1 MTHRV
6 EWDTGYIVFEGT
18 RDACIEFILEHPYPS
33 ELNLVNM
40 VSGRAESWVG

>member
-6 EWDTGYIVFEGT
+6 EWDTGYIVFEGE
-18 RDACIEFILEHPYPS
+18 RAACIAFITAHPYPS

-40 VSGRAESWVG
+40 VNGRTESWVL